1 MMIGEQNVRKECM
14 MPKGECSMFIQRL
27 FASIRLWFSLMR
39 VSYQTAYGYYH
50 LLRLPKPMVTIFGAS
65 RASQQDGYATWAHQ
79 LSQML
84 SEVGISV
91 VTGGGPGIMEAASCG
106 VKQNATSSVGIGVK
120 NLGEG
125 RNPCVSKYIELD
137 YFYARK
143 WLLTRYS
150 SGFIVFPGGFGTLDE
165 MAEVITLVQTQ
176 KLPAVPIVLI
186 GIEYWETF
194 MDWLK
199 REPLGHNYIEEEHLE
214 LFVLTDDVQ
223 EAFAI
228 VRNACQMNEKE
239 CNQKENG

>member
-1 MMIGEQNVRKECM
+1 
-14 MPKGECSMFIQRL
+14 MFIQRL
-27 FASIRLWFSLMR
+27 FASIRLWFSLIR
-39 VSYQTAYGYYH
+39 VSYQVAYGYFH
-50 LLRLPKPMVTIFGAS
+50 LLRLPKPTVTIFGAS
-65 RASQQDGYATWAHQ
+65 RASQQDDYATRAHE
-79 LSQML
+79 LSQMF
-84 SEVGISV
+84 SDVGISV
-91 VTGGGPGIMEAASCG
+91 VTGGGAGIMEAASCG
-106 VKQNATSSVGIGVK
+106 VKQKSTSSIGIGVK
-120 NLGEG
+120 DLGEG
-125 RNPCVSKYIELD
+125 RNHCVSNYIELD

-186 GIEYWETF
+186 GIEYWEIF

-199 REPLGHNYIEEEHLE
+199 REALGHNYIEEGYLK

-228 VRNACQMNEKE
+228 VRDACRTTEKK
-239 CNQKENG
+239 NDKKENT